1 MDTRVHSTQPIKPD
15 PAAKGERG
23 SPGIGFCPGMPDHRR
38 VSRGFTLLELLIA
51 ITIFAILATFVYA
64 GLKVILDTEHQ
75 TSLYSQRISKLQLG
89 LNLMQRDIEQ
99 LVGRPVRDEYG
110 DQQSALKSGG
120 LSGILLELTR
130 GGFSNPMQLSRSNLQ
145 RVGYSYEENT
155 LYRLTWPSL
164 DRSRESEPHRQ
175 KLITEITSLEL
186 VFYDEKLQQKREWP
200 PRTTG
205 SEEPDPGALPVS
217 IELKMELKD
226 WGAIRRLF
234 RAART
239 IPVVAG

>member
-1 MDTRVHSTQPIKPD
+1 PKD
-15 PAAKGERG
+15 GC
-23 SPGIGFCPGMPDHRR
+23 GITGIRSCPSMPNRR
-38 VSRGFTLLELLIA
+38 HISGGFTLLELLIA

-99 LVGRPVRDEYG
+99 VVGRPVRDEYG
-110 DQQSALKSGG
+110 DQQPALKSGG
-120 LSGILLELTR
+120 LSGTLLELTR

-145 RVGYSYEENT
+145 RVGYSLEENT

-175 KLITEITSLEL
+175 ILVTEITSLGL

-205 SEEPDPGALPVS
+205 NEELDPAALPVS

-226 WGAIRRLF
+226 WGVIRRLF

-239 IPVVAG
+239 IPVVTG